1 MLLFGELR
9 GLQNSLTI
17 KYFQFDGNPKFL
29 FVGRVSDIN
38 DKIVNN
44 PWLNEV
50 KDSDRTPYVDIF
62 NQVRAYFEQEFAES
76 CVGHFILMDLKAI
89 QQFHW
94 HFTLKVFGEI
104 WE

>member
-44 PWLNEV
+44 P
-50 KDSDRTPYVDIF
+50 
-62 NQVRAYFEQEFAES
+62 
-76 CVGHFILMDLKAI
+76 
-89 QQFHW
+89 
-94 HFTLKVFGEI
+94 
-104 WE
+104 